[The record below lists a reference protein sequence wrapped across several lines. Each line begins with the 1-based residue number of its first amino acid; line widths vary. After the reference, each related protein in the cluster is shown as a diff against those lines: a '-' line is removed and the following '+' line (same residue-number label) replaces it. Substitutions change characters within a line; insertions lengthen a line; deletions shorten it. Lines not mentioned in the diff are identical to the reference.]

1 MAALPERR
9 RTEWLWREGRNE
21 MIQPDEYLQG
31 AEVYEVQ
38 VSVVIVTLV
47 CTGGWT
53 TENHKRRGKR
63 MFVCV
68 CV

>member
-21 MIQPDEYLQG
+21 MIPPDEYLQG

-47 CTGGWT
+47 CTGGLDYRESQTAREKDIWA
-53 TENHKRRGKR
+53 R
-63 MFVCV
+63 V
-68 CV
+68 